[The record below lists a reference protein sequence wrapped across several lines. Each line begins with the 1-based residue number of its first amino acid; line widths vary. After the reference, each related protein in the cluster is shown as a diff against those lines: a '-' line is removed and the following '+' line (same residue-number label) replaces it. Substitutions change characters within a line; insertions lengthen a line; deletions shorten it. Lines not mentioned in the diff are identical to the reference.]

1 MQNKLSF
8 LSSNVWS
15 LLHGADVE
23 NEFYYSRYKKLT
35 SENAKLNFPR
45 ICIPVFEQTKIE
57 NVGPIIIP
65 IFAAKN

>member
-15 LLHGADVE
+15 LLHGANVE
-23 NEFYYSRYKKLT
+23 NEFYYSRYIIYR
-35 SENAKLNFPR
+35 KLNFPR